1 MSSILARSI
10 RYNSARM
17 DTQSTLEPWSKF
29 DSIRIGD
36 AAARVKGV
44 VKRTPLAPFDSSA
57 ADDAARSSATR
68 DSDTAHGTTD
78 ALHRRDG
85 GARRELVATRIE
97 LRMKLENRQETGSF
111 KARGAWNQISQLS
124 DRERRAGVICT
135 SSGNHGKALAW
146 AAERAGVPATIVMP
160 ENAYANKIQACRDH
174 GAEVVL
180 GKTRE
185 LAEAECARR
194 VERGV
199 TLVHP
204 YDAARTIEGAGTVG
218 LEIAEDWPDVDVV
231 IVPVGGGGLISG
243 TSLALRRVLGKR
255 VKIFGAEPRG
265 APSLTRGIAEGK
277 PVMLEK
283 ITSKVQ
289 GLTPLYS
296 GQINVDVCTT
306 TLDGIILVDDEDIF
320 AAQKRL
326 VAAGEV
332 VEPGGSAAAAV
343 VFASLLPKDLFANL
357 GVKQRLK
364 VAVVVSGGNPDPAQL
379 ESVRAEIAREQGD
392 AKPSGDRFASKHD
405 RSDSSHDR
413 SDSGRDRSDSGR
425 DRSGNP

>member
-1 MSSILARSI
+1 
-10 RYNSARM
+10 M
-17 DTQSTLEPWSKF
+17 DTTSTIRWRRF
-29 DSIRIGD
+29 DSIRIDD

-44 VKRTPLAPFDSSA
+44 VRRTPLVAL
-57 ADDAARSSATR
+57 DAGELGDARLEVR
-68 DSDTAHGTTD
+68 F
-78 ALHRRDG
+78 
-85 GARRELVATRIE
+85 
-97 LRMKLENRQETGSF
+97 KLENHQETGSF

-146 AAERAGVPATIVMP
+146 AAERARVPATIVMP
-160 ENAYANKIQACRDH
+160 KNAYPNKIQACRDH

-180 GKTRE
+180 GETRE

-194 VERGV
+194 VERGA

-218 LEIAEDWPDVDVV
+218 LEIAEDWPEVDVV

-243 TSLALRRVLGKR
+243 TSLALRRALGAR
-255 VKIFGAEPRG
+255 VKIYGAEPRG
-265 APSLTRGIAEGK
+265 APSLTRGVAAGK
-277 PVMLEK
+277 PVMLEE
-283 ITSKVQ
+283 ISSKVQ

-306 TLDGIILVDDEDIF
+306 TLDGIVLVDDEDIF

-326 VAAGEV
+326 VAAGEIA
-332 VEPGGSAAAAV
+332 EPGGSAAAAV
-343 VFASLLPKDLFANL
+343 VFSSLLPKELFQGRDA
-357 GVKQRLK
+357 KQRLK

-379 ESVRAEIAREQGD
+379 ESVRAEIARERTKRASSGAGD
-392 AKPSGDRFASKHD
+392 TSLRADDASRRPKKP
-405 RSDSSHDR
+405 
-413 SDSGRDRSDSGR
+413 
-425 DRSGNP
+425 